1 MIKGGAMKEVTDK
14 PTEMEPKTEA
24 MEDPQATIKRLV
36 NELSEMRSY
45 LEKIAQENQML
56 RATLKA
62 VTQLL

>member
-1 MIKGGAMKEVTDK
+1 MDKEKKIQDQ
-14 PTEMEPKTEA
+14 PTEMEPKTEV

-45 LEKIAQENQML
+45 LEKIAQENQVL
-56 RATLKA
+56 RATIKA